1 MQFKKNLVFIVLL
14 VSLVFSTQL
23 LVGSQFNNY
32 EEFNYNRL
40 KDIASKKGYV
50 RVIVEM
56 DVPDIEALTAMS
68 TSFKTGDR
76 DSAVIQAAFDAD
88 LALDNAISMARNT
101 VLHQLNGKR
110 YQVNRT
116 YSTLPCIAL
125 TVTEEAL
132 VKLKSLPEV
141 IRIFEDRP
149 MRLPET
155 PEILETQND
164 NSDLSKP
171 LLESTVEIVGA
182 EVAWG
187 FGFTGEGWYVAALD
201 TGIRNTHEMFQGK
214 HIVEHCFA
222 LGEDWYDK
230 ENGDCPN
237 GKTEMDGP
245 GSAAHYAGQYGH
257 GSHVAGIAA
266 GNNHDD
272 LFGVAKGANIIAVQV
287 FSYFWSEGDVLSWS
301 SDQLKGLDYVYTLRN
316 TYQIAAVNMSLGSAE
331 GYSEYCTSSSRAQ
344 AVSNLR
350 AVGIATVIA
359 AGNERR
365 CNAVGDPACIP
376 GAITVNA
383 TDKQDNEYSSG
394 NWHDIMVDLMA
405 PGVSVNSS
413 AGLGDSSY
421 YTSSG
426 TSNAAPHVT
435 GAWAIMKQ
443 YNENLS
449 IDEILTALQETGTM
463 ITSFRCE
470 GRAPK
475 PRIHVGNAL
484 MSLFTIAPPLNLT
497 GQQHINRSLLQTEYI
512 NELTWESNPYN
523 ADKNITQ
530 YRIYVVDVG
539 GGGQL
544 SRVGEV
550 DSSTFTY
557 LHRRVNKREPMTY
570 AISAV
575 DSEGEESPPY
585 YYTLEFGVI
594 Q

>member
-1 MQFKKNLVFIVLL
+1 MQFKKSLL
-14 VSLVFSTQL
+14 LIVSLVFLVFWAQL
-23 LVGSQFNNY
+23 LMGSQFNNY
-32 EEFNYNRL
+32 EEYNYNRL
-40 KDIASKKGYV
+40 KDIVSKKGYV

-56 DVPDIEALTAMS
+56 DVPDIEPLTAIS
-68 TSFKTGDR
+68 NSYNTGNR
-76 DSAVIQAAFDAD
+76 DSAFIQAAFDAD
-88 LALDNAISMARNT
+88 LALDNAISMTRNT
-101 VLHQLNGKR
+101 VLHQLNGTR

-132 VKLKSLPEV
+132 GKLKSLPEV
-141 IRIFEDRP
+141 LRIIEDKPIRI
-149 MRLPET
+149 PET
-155 PEILETQND
+155 LGTQND

-171 LLESTVEIVGA
+171 LLENTVEIVGA
-182 EVAWG
+182 EMAWD

-245 GSAAHYAGQYGH
+245 GSAAHYPGHYGH
-257 GSHVAGIAA
+257 GSHVTGIAA
-266 GNNHDD
+266 GNNHDN

-301 SDQLKGLDYVYTLRN
+301 SDQLKGLEYVYTLRN
-316 TYQIAAVNMSLGSAE
+316 TYNIASVNMSLGSAE
-331 GYSEYCTSSSRAQ
+331 GYSKYCESSSRAQ

-359 AGNERR
+359 AGNESH

-383 TDKQDNEYSSG
+383 TDKQDNEYYGG

-405 PGVSVNSS
+405 PGVSINSA
-413 AGLGDSSY
+413 AGTGDSSY

-443 YNENLS
+443 FNENLS

-470 GRAPK
+470 GRLPK
-475 PRIHVGNAL
+475 PRINIGDAL
-484 MSLFTIAPPLNLT
+484 MSLFSIAPPLNLT
-497 GQQHINRSLLQTEYI
+497 GQQHTNRSLLQTEYI

-530 YRIYVVDVG
+530 YRIYVVNVQSG
-539 GGGQL
+539 GSL
-544 SRVGEV
+544 SRLGEV

-557 LHRRVNKREPMTY
+557 LHRRVNKREPLTY
-570 AISAV
+570 AITAV
-575 DSEGEESPPY
+575 DSEGKESPPY
-585 YYTLEFGVI
+585 HYTLEFGVI